1 MPPARSFQ
9 MSAPQGTPG
18 LWGPQELQALQT
30 QGSAGECLILG
41 SLILLPGKP
50 WERGREGSG
59 GGLCLSQESE
69 HSPEGMKSVCPCL
82 TVHL

>member
-1 MPPARSFQ
+1 MGTQ
-9 MSAPQGTPG
+9 KPQV
-18 LWGPQELQALQT
+18 LQALQT
-30 QGSAGECLILG
+30 QGSAGECPILG

-59 GGLCLSQESE
+59 GGLCQSQESE
-69 HSPEGMKSVCPCL
+69 HSPEGIKSVCPCL